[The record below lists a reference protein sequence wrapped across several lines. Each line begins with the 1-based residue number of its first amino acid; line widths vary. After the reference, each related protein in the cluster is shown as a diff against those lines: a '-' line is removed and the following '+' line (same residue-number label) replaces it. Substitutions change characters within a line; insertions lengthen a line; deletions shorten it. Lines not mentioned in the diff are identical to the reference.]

1 MSEDLL
7 RKIQIGHEGFSQGDL
22 SEAKTNLAA
31 DVEWSTT
38 GTWPGLE
45 GTYRS
50 PDALEEWMRTLRSEW
65 ETFTVSL
72 GEVIRD
78 DGDVMVITERLAGRG
93 RESGIEVEMLVF
105 SVYWSE
111 GGKIVKRRSYRSSE
125 EALAAAGVEAG

>member
-7 RKIQIGHEGFSQGDL
+7 RKIQVGHEGFNHGDL
-22 SEAKTNLAA
+22 SEAKANLSD

-50 PDALEEWMRTLRSEW
+50 PDALDEWMRTLQSEW

-72 GEVIRD
+72 AEVIRD
-78 DGDVMVITERLAGRG
+78 DGDVMVVSERLAGRG

-105 SVYWSE
+105 SAYWSE
-111 GGKIVKRRSYRSSE
+111 GGRIVKRRSYRTPE
-125 EALAAAGVEAG
+125 DALAAAGVEAG